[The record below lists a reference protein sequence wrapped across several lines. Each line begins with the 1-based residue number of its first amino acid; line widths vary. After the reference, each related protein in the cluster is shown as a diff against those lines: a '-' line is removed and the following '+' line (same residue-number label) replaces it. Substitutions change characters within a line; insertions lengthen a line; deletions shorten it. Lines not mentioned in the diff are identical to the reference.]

1 MRPALALLAF
11 GWLAVLVE
19 GGLAQLLPYGL
30 VPDLSLLLTVAAA
43 SALEPGLGLVVAFGI
58 GLGAD
63 MVSGPL
69 LGQFAFLRLMEFSLA
84 RLVAAQLDLRRGL
97 PLMVFVF
104 ALVWADGI
112 AQVGLGQLFL
122 GSFPLQLV
130 ELTGLAACALV
141 TAPLA
146 PWAAVFAR
154 RLRERLD
161 ASEARRDMRLD
172 TKRPVL
178 R

>member
-1 MRPALALLAF
+1 VRSALALLAF

-19 GGLAQLLPYGL
+19 GGLAQLMPHWV

-69 LGQFAFLRLMEFSLA
+69 LGQFAFLRLIEFALA
-84 RLVAAQLDLRRGL
+84 RQVAAHLDLRRGL

-104 ALVWADGI
+104 ALVWLDGI
-112 AQVGLGQLFL
+112 AQVGLGRLFL
-122 GSFPLQLV
+122 GSFRLELV
-130 ELTGLAACALV
+130 EFAGLAACALV
-141 TAPLA
+141 TAPLSPA
-146 PWAAVFAR
+146 AAVFAR

-161 ASEARRDMRLD
+161 AGEARRDMRLD